1 MKFNID
7 YPTPLRWLSIAE
19 IKEYNIWLERLVTT
33 LKRFFNSVDDENI
46 TSVSADKISG
56 KLSLTKLD
64 LPGASVEVTDS
75 GFSITAMD
83 GTYIKLENGSF
94 SIYANI
100 ITQGGES

>member
-46 TSVSADKISG
+46 TSVSADKIRG
-56 KLSLTKLD
+56 KIALSKLD
-64 LPGASVEVTDS
+64 IPGATLDVTES
-75 GFSITAMD
+75 GFTLTATD

-94 SIYANI
+94 SIHANI
-100 ITQGGES
+100 I